1 MKYIAHR
8 GISKKHEDN
17 TVPAIKEAL
26 DRKYYG
32 IEIDVQ
38 LCKTGEIVVYHD
50 VYTPDGFVNELTFN
64 ELKNVGICSLQ
75 EIYDALPGIRDVVLI
90 VDIKGNDPLV
100 AFALQRFYQDE
111 NISNVYF
118 SSFNRKLVRL
128 LPSNFNIGTTLET
141 TFAPHEFDM
150 VTKGVQCVVLH
161 WTSLDHEFIAY
172 CKACGI
178 QFFTY
183 THKEPQEREYMLRY
197 DVDAIITNG

>member
-8 GISKKHEDN
+8 GISNKHEDN

-26 DRKYYG
+26 DREYYG

-38 LCKTGEIVVYHD
+38 LCKTGELILYHD
-50 VYTPDGFVNELTFN
+50 VYTSEGFVNELAFN
-64 ELKNVGICSLQ
+64 ELKDMGIYSLQ
-75 EIYDALPGIRDVVLI
+75 EIYDTLPGIRDVVVI

-111 NISNVYF
+111 DTSKVYF
-118 SSFNRKLVRL
+118 SSFNRKLVTL
-128 LPSNFNIGTTLET
+128 LPSNFNTGTTLET
-141 TFAPHEFDM
+141 TFVPHEFDM

-161 WTSLDHEFIAY
+161 WTSLDCEFIAH
-172 CKACGI
+172 CKARDI
-178 QFFTY
+178 QVFTY
-183 THKEPQEREYMLRY
+183 THKEPQEHEYMLRY

>member
-8 GISKKHEDN
+8 GISSKHEDN

-26 DRKYYG
+26 DSEYYG

-50 VYTPDGFVNELTFN
+50 VYTPDGFVNELTFD

-111 NISNVYF
+111 DASKVYF

-150 VTKGVQCVVLH
+150 VTKDVQCVVLH

-172 CKACGI
+172 CKARDI
-178 QFFTY
+178 QVFTY
-183 THKEPQEREYMLRY
+183 THKEPQEYEYMLRY

>member
-8 GISKKHEDN
+8 GLSNVHKDN
-17 TVPAIKEAL
+17 SIEAIGEAL
-26 DRKYYG
+26 SKNYYG
-32 IEIDVQ
+32 VEIDVQ
-38 LCKTGEIVVYHD
+38 LCKSGEIVLYHD
-50 VYTPDGFVNELTFN
+50 VYTSEGFVDKLAFD
-64 ELKNVGICSLQ
+64 ELKKMGICSLQ
-75 EIYDALPGIRDVVLI
+75 EIYDALPGIRDVVVI

-111 NISNVYF
+111 DTSKVYF
-118 SSFNRKLVRL
+118 SSFNRNLVGL

-141 TFAPHEFDM
+141 TFVPHEFHM

-172 CKACGI
+172 CKERGI
-178 QFFTY
+178 QVFTY
-183 THKEPQEREYMLRY
+183 THKEPREHEYMLRY